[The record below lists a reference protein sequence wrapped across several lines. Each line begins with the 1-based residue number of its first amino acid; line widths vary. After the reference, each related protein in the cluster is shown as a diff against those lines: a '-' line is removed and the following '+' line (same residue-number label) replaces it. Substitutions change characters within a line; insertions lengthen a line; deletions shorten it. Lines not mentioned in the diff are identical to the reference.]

1 MTRVI
6 LLGASNL
13 ANSFPTI
20 VARLSAGLPGPI
32 SIFAALGH
40 GRSYCTW
47 SRILFR
53 ALPGINGCDLWE
65 DLNRELGDSD
75 GPTLALLTD
84 VGNDLIY
91 GSAAEVIAARV
102 EQCVTALAAHRAE
115 IVLTRLP
122 LASVER
128 LSALRFHATKAIFF
142 PRTKTRWPGMIASAR
157 ALDGHLADIAGR
169 FGARFV
175 EQPLDWFGFDPIHIR
190 RGKRGQ
196 AWDTV
201 MSGWS
206 SFVAGGS
213 MSRLAPRDHIRLRL
227 APPAERRLFGRHQRR
242 PQPALTLGDVTI
254 RLY

>member
-1 MTRVI
+1 VTRIV

-13 ANSFPTI
+13 ANSFPSI
-20 VARLSAGLPGPI
+20 VARLSTALPGPL

-53 ALPGINGCDLWE
+53 ALPGIDRCDLWE
-65 DLNRELGDSD
+65 DLNRDSTEAA

-91 GSAAEVIAARV
+91 GSAAELIAGRV
-102 EQCVTALAAHRAE
+102 EQCVAALAAHRSE

-157 ALDGHLADIAGR
+157 ALDGHLAEIAGR
-169 FGARFV
+169 YGARLV

-190 RGKRGQ
+190 RGKRGH
-196 AWDTV
+196 AWNTFLG
-201 MSGWS
+201 GWS
-206 SFVAGGS
+206 TFVTSEMTA
-213 MSRLAPRDHIRLRL
+213 RLARRDHIRLRL
-227 APPAERRLFGRHQRR
+227 APPAERRLFGLHQRR